1 MNWLTKIDLK
11 LIAWWNR
18 RTHTGR
24 HHANGLSTMEKVPI
38 WRQAVRDVQAG
49 KVVLG

>member
-18 RTHTGR
+18 RTHAGR
-24 HHANGLSTMEKVPI
+24 HHANGLSTMEKVAI
-38 WRQAVRDVQAG
+38 WQQALRDVQAG